1 MKILMKLACVLLLVL
16 GATFPALA
24 HGRVF
29 FGFNLGV
36 PLYPP
41 PYYYPPPAY
50 YVPPPVVVVPT
61 APPVYVERTP
71 TESAPPSEHWWYYC
85 SESKAYYPYVT
96 QCPSPWQRVPP
107 RPPGT

>member
-1 MKILMKLACVLLLVL
+1 MKMLLKLACVLLLML
-16 GATFPALA
+16 GATFTAPAHA
-24 HGRVF
+24 RVF

-50 YVPPPVVVVPT
+50 YAPPPVVVPT

-71 TESAPPSEHWWYYC
+71 AESGSPSESWWYYC

-96 QCPSPWQRVPP
+96 ECPSPWQRVPP